1 MSKVSFDVKSGV
13 EDSELLFVFSGPM
26 IKDFGS
32 YLGPVSPDCPNAPN
46 TLKQVKLNPQMATI
60 LE

>member
-1 MSKVSFDVKSGV
+1 MNY
-13 EDSELLFVFSGPM
+13 FVFSGPM

-32 YLGPVSPDCPNAPN
+32 YLGPVSPNCPNAPN

-60 LE
+60 LD